1 MPMQRHLYPPDWEA
15 ISASIRE
22 RAGNRC
28 EWPGCG
34 LEQGAIVEGK
44 RGPYRVVLTCAHL
57 DHNPA
62 NCDPANLRAWC
73 QPHHLAYDARHHAE
87 SAAATRR
94 QRRITAGQMELFTDV
109 ASSERGND
117 EE

>member
-1 MPMQRHLYPPDWEA
+1 MPMQRHLYPPDWER

-34 LEQGAIVEGK
+34 LENGATVEGK
-44 RGPYRVVLTCAHL
+44 RGPYKVVLTVAHL
-57 DHNPA
+57 NHDPSD
-62 NCDPANLRAWC
+62 CDAANLRAWC
-73 QPHHLAYDARHHAE
+73 QPHHLRYDARHHAE

-94 QRRITAGQMELFTDV
+94 RKLLAAGQQTLLDET
-109 ASSERGND
+109 ERND
-117 EE
+117 HAR

>member
-1 MPMQRHLYPPDWEA
+1 MPMHRDRYPADWPA

-34 LEQGAIVEGK
+34 LMNGQIVAGK
-44 RGPYRVVLTCAHL
+44 RGPYPVVLTVAHL

-73 QPHHLAYDARHHAE
+73 QPHHLRYDVRHHARN
-87 SAAATRR
+87 AATTRR
-94 QRRITAGQMELFTDV
+94 QRRIDGGQAELFPAD
-109 ASSERGND
+109 
-117 EE
+117 